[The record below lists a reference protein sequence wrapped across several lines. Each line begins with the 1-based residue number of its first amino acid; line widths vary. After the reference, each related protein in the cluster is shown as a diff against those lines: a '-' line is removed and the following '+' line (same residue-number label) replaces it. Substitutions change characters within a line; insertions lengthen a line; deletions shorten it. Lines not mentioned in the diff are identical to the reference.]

1 MHTQSQT
8 IIDVAAA
15 ALAHPMYGDMIL
27 LLIWFGAAAA
37 VGMAWN
43 SWQEARRS
51 RPVTFNRRLFRS
63 SKRHALR

>member
-1 MHTQSQT
+1 MKYLRNSETV
-8 IIDVAAA
+8 I
-15 ALAHPMYGDMIL
+15 GMIL

-51 RPVTFNRRLFRS
+51 RPVTFNRRFFRS